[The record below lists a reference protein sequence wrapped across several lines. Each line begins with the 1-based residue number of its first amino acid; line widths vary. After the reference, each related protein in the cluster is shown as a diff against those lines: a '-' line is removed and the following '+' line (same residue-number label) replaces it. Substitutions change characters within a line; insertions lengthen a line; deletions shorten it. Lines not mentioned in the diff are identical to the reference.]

1 MKTKELIKKV
11 NVVKGIAACE
21 ETHRLTFY
29 EIGQTFPFYTMDK
42 KNVDFGQGDS
52 NFRNLSDTNM
62 SRLSYVIYAIREY
75 LETPLAEREE
85 EASKEDFMNL
95 KVDEKCEWSRESDDV
110 WRSDCG
116 LLWEFDN
123 EETPKANNMNYCPQ
137 CGKILEEA
145 PECWEEAE

>member
-1 MKTKELIKKV
+1 MRTRKLSKLGRPVYSHEMVGPTFW
-11 NVVKGIAACE
+11 IA
-21 ETHRLTFY
+21 L
-29 EIGQTFPFYTMDK
+29 
-42 KNVDFGQGDS
+42 
-52 NFRNLSDTNM
+52 
-62 SRLSYVIYAIREY
+62 
-75 LETPLAEREE
+75 E
-85 EASKEDFMNL
+85 EASKDDFLNL

-145 PECWEEAE
+145 SECWEEDEE

>member
-1 MKTKELIKKV
+1 MTPREAAIVTAYTTYLCGSFDSFRAYAEEKLGRPVYSHEMVGPTFW
-11 NVVKGIAACE
+11 IA
-21 ETHRLTFY
+21 L
-29 EIGQTFPFYTMDK
+29 
-42 KNVDFGQGDS
+42 
-52 NFRNLSDTNM
+52 
-62 SRLSYVIYAIREY
+62 
-75 LETPLAEREE
+75 E
-85 EASKEDFMNL
+85 EASKDDFLNL

-145 PECWEEAE
+145 PEYWEEDEDE

>member
-1 MKTKELIKKV
+1 MNKYNDHIKAIK
-11 NVVKGIAACE
+11 NNYPTSGYSALCE
-21 ETHRLTFY
+21 AL
-29 EIGQTFPFYTMDK
+29 DCA
-42 KNVDFGQGDS
+42 VD
-52 NFRNLSDTNM
+52 LM
-62 SRLSYVIYAIREY
+62 
-75 LETPLAEREE
+75 
-85 EASKEDFMNL
+85 SKEMESA
-95 KVDEKCEWSRESDDV
+95 EKCEWSRESDDV

>member
-1 MKTKELIKKV
+1 MTPREAAIVTAYTNYLCGSFDSFHAYAEEKLGRPVYSHEMVGPTFW
-11 NVVKGIAACE
+11 IA
-21 ETHRLTFY
+21 L
-29 EIGQTFPFYTMDK
+29 
-42 KNVDFGQGDS
+42 
-52 NFRNLSDTNM
+52 
-62 SRLSYVIYAIREY
+62 
-75 LETPLAEREE
+75 E
-85 EASKEDFMNL
+85 EASKEDFMNF